1 MPALRVTIQQAG
13 RPVSGLHI
21 SIPAQDQAH
30 VTDEHGSFF
39 ADLTSGRHEAVATL
53 EDGTTEKLTI
63 VCADGLSRVRIEL
76 PSRDTPITDERV
88 VAAMPADRYVPMKLL
103 GKGAASTVYRCRDSR
118 LGRMVAIKILN
129 ESFLQAGTELD
140 DFLTEAR
147 NLAALEHPNL
157 IQIYDVGVHDGRPYM
172 IVQYIDGPDLE
183 SLLYSEAALG
193 FGAAAAAGI
202 QLMRA
207 LDALHQA
214 GFIHRD
220 VKPSNGLVNSRGE
233 VRLADFGLVRPI
245 IDFTDPRSKIFG
257 TPAYMSPEQLQ
268 ALPLGPA
275 TDVYGL
281 GASIFHLASGHLPFE
296 GSNMILAH
304 IVEPPPDIR
313 AWIPDAPEIFAR
325 LLQAMMDKDPARRP
339 AAHEIIELLLPFATE
354 MLTGEALSYT
364 PRLSTSDVGGKRT
377 TASLAAAQGNLQSGE
392 QHPALARSRPD
403 ATRQTAALL
412 ASGNTSRNDATGD
425 PQPTTTTSEIAP
437 RRAPIVPIILGLLAL
452 VGIAVTFVVL
462 SRQAPT
468 TDPIPTDIVQT
479 PPPVPVAVAPP
490 VTAPPAEPPV
500 PALVAEAIL
509 AATARGASLAAT
521 TREIAVA
528 VAWDATHSDDQ
539 TMPADLVQ
547 LERARREQTEA
558 AGSTS
563 PTPAQDRV
571 AAPTPT
577 PAPTPAQRNDAA
589 PETDRA
595 QPSQR
600 PAEPTPVQQPDA
612 TPAQAPTPTPAPTP
626 VVNPTPAPTPVIAP
640 EAQPE
645 QGANPVAVPTNETQ
659 DEDDAG
665 TESDRPRRNRTER
678 PPISF

>member
-13 RPVSGLHI
+13 RPVPGLHI
-21 SIPAQDQAH
+21 SLPALQQAH

-53 EDGTTEKLTI
+53 DDGTTEKLTI

-103 GKGAASTVYRCRDSR
+103 GKGAAGTVYRCRDSR

-129 ESFLQAGTELD
+129 ESFIQAGSELD

-183 SLLYSEAALG
+183 SLLYSETALG
-193 FGAAAAAGI
+193 AGAAAAAGI

-281 GASIFHLASGHLPFE
+281 GASIYHLASGHLPFE

-313 AWIPDAPEIFAR
+313 TWLPEAPETFAR

-339 AAHEIIELLLPFATE
+339 AAHEVIELLLPFATE
-354 MLTGEALSYT
+354 MVTGEALSYT

-377 TASLAAAQGNLQSGE
+377 TAAVSAAQGTLQSGE

-412 ASGNTSRNDATGD
+412 QSGKTSLNDATTD
-425 PQPTTTTSEIAP
+425 PVPGTTTVEMAP
-437 RRAPIVPIILGLLAL
+437 RRAPVVPITLGLLAL
-452 VGIAVTFVVL
+452 VGIAITVAVL
-462 SRQAPT
+462 SSQAPT
-468 TDPIPTDIVQT
+468 SEPPPAYTLQT
-479 PPPVPVAVAPP
+479 PPPDPVAVAPP
-490 VTAPPAEPPV
+490 VTAPPTEPPV
-500 PALVAEAIL
+500 PDLVAEAIL
-509 AATARGASLAAT
+509 AATARGASIGAT
-521 TREIAVA
+521 TREIAVTF
-528 VAWDATHSDDQ
+528 AWNATHSDDQ
-539 TMPADLVQ
+539 VMPADLVQ
-547 LERARREQTEA
+547 QERARREQTEA
-558 AGSTS
+558 AGSPTPNPGQGRVAAPA
-563 PTPAQDRV
+563 PTPAPTSDAVPEPGRAQPV
-571 AAPTPT
+571 SPPSEPAQVQQPAATPVEAPTPT
-577 PAPTPAQRNDAA
+577 PNPTPAANPTPNPTPAIA
-589 PETDRA
+589 PDA
-595 QPSQR
+595 QPSQ
-600 PAEPTPVQQPDA
+600 AD
-612 TPAQAPTPTPAPTP
+612 
-626 VVNPTPAPTPVIAP
+626 
-640 EAQPE
+640 
-645 QGANPVAVPTNETQ
+645 NPVAVPANSAQ

-665 TESDRPRRNRTER
+665 NESDRPRRNRAER